1 MSVQRHEKSQI
12 SYAATWL
19 FLRHGESTAN
29 AARRLSGWE
38 DVALTEQGEAQ
49 ARLAATALAA
59 HPLARVLTSDL
70 RRAQHTAELCLAQ
83 WATIRQEAHPPLHVD
98 STLRE
103 RNLGE
108 FQGQE
113 LDALRA
119 SGETQL
125 LLGWN
130 TRPPGGESH
139 SDLAARALPLLAQ
152 LPEIEGPTLL
162 VAHGGLIRTLL
173 GLLDGLA
180 LDQIGRNRVPNAVVI
195 ERTLSP
201 GRWTELYEQYG
212 ASSCA

>member
-1 MSVQRHEKSQI
+1 MSVQPHEKGQG
-12 SYAATWL
+12 SYASTWL

-38 DVALTEQGEAQ
+38 DVALTERGEAQ
-49 ARLAATALAA
+49 ARLAATDLAA

-70 RRAQHTAELCLAQ
+70 RRAKHTAELCLAQ
-83 WATIRQEAHPPLHVD
+83 WVELRQEAHPPIQID
-98 STLRE
+98 SKLRE

-113 LDALRA
+113 LDVLRA

-152 LPEIEGPTLL
+152 LPDIEGPTLL

-173 GLLDGLA
+173 GLLDDLP
-180 LDQIGRNRVPNAVVI
+180 LEQIGKNRVANAVVI

-201 GRWTELYEQYG
+201 GRWIELYEQYG
-212 ASSCA
+212 VPSCA